1 MTNGPEDKLPI
12 SFPSARLEKWK
23 DRARALKALGV
34 RESDDIIRFAT
45 SLVEAPNVGKAKAHL
60 CALQTAVERN
70 VDATLRAQ
78 ATRAAHQPR
87 KQNDQGTG
95 D

>member
-23 DRARALKALGV
+23 DWARALKALGV
-34 RESDDIIRFAT
+34 RESDDVIRRAT
-45 SLVEAPNVGKAKAHL
+45 SLNEAPNVGKAKTLL
-60 CALQTAVERN
+60 CALEIALERN
-70 VDATLRAQ
+70 GNATLRAQ
-78 ATRAAHQPR
+78 ARVLRINLENEMARA
-87 KQNDQGTG
+87 TG